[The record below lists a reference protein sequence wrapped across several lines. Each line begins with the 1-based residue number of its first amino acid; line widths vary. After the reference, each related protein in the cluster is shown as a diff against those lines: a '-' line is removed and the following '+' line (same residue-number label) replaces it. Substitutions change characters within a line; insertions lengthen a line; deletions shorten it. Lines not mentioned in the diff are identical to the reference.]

1 MEFGLGVTLDTVQLF
16 VLEDSRGNRDIK
28 DNTLTISMLEFISRI
43 KRLLI
48 FTHLG
53 SEVTASGLLY
63 EIVR

>member
-1 MEFGLGVTLDTVQLF
+1 MEFGLGVTLHIVQLF

-28 DNTLTISMLEFISRI
+28 DNPLTISMQELISRI

-53 SEVTASGLLY
+53 SEVAASGLLY